1 VSRPPIHIPLAWR
14 WAAEE
19 AVLGTLACEEWD
31 LAARAAHR
39 LAARIAALPGAEALE
54 IVPGVRSVLVRARE
68 GEAIAAGPLFAL
80 REIEV
85 AEDGADAGAEHRFE
99 VAYGGAEGPDLAAVA
114 SAAGLSEREAV
125 ALHAG
130 AHYTVAFVGFSPGFP
145 YLLGL
150 PPALRLPRR
159 QAPRP
164 RVAAGSVAVAGPFAG
179 IYPQATPGGWHLLG
193 RTEATLFDPHRE
205 QPALLAAG
213 DRVRFLP
220 A

>member
-1 VSRPPIHIPLAWR
+1 MLRPPIRIPLAWR

-31 LAARAAHR
+31 LAARGAHG

-68 GEAIAAGPLFAL
+68 GEALAAGPLLAM

-85 AEDGADAGAEHRFE
+85 AEDGESAGTEHRFA
-99 VAYGGAEGPDLAAVA
+99 VAYGGAGGPDLAAVA
-114 SAAGLSEREAV
+114 AAAGLSGREAV

-130 AHYTVAFVGFSPGFP
+130 ALYTVAFVGFSPGFP

-164 RVAAGSVAVAGPFAG
+164 RVPAGSVAVAGPFAG

-193 RTEATLFDPHRE
+193 HAETALFDPRRE
-205 QPALLAAG
+205 PPALLAAG
-213 DRVRFLP
+213 DRVRFVP